1 MIRVGVGYDVHR
13 FKEGRPL
20 ILGGV
25 RVPHH
30 AGLDG
35 HSDADVLTHAVCD
48 AVLGAAALGD
58 IGAVFPDTDD
68 QYKGADSLRLLEE
81 VVAMAAAKG
90 LRPHNVD
97 AVVVAEQP
105 RLAPYIGEMRV
116 RLGPVLGLPAEAV
129 SVKAT
134 TSEGLGF
141 TGREEGI
148 AAQAVCTLREEA
160 P

>member
-13 FKEGRPL
+13 FEGGRPL

-30 AGLDG
+30 EGLAG

-81 VVAMAAAKG
+81 VVAMASAKG
-90 LRPHNVD
+90 LNLHNVD
-97 AVVVAEQP
+97 AVVVVEQP
-105 RLAPYIGEMRV
+105 RLAPYLGEMRE
-116 RLGPVLGLPAEAV
+116 RLASVLGLPAEAV

-141 TGREEGI
+141 AGREEGI
-148 AAQAVCTLREEA
+148 AAQAVCTLREGT

>member
-13 FKEGRPL
+13 FEGGRPL

-30 AGLDG
+30 EGLAG

-58 IGAVFPDTDD
+58 IGAVFPDTDE

-105 RLAPYIGEMRV
+105 RLAPYLGEMRE
-116 RLGPVLGLPAEAV
+116 RLAPVLGLPTEVV

-148 AAQAVCTLREEA
+148 AAQAVCTLREGA

>member
-13 FKEGRPL
+13 FEGARPL

-30 AGLDG
+30 EGLAG

-58 IGAVFPDTDD
+58 IGAVFPDTDE

-105 RLAPYIGEMRV
+105 RLAPYLGEMRE
-116 RLGPVLGLPAEAV
+116 RLAPVLGLPTEVV

-148 AAQAVCTLREEA
+148 AAQAVCTLREGA

>member
-13 FKEGRPL
+13 FEGGRPL

-30 AGLDG
+30 EGLAG

-58 IGAVFPDTDD
+58 IGAVFPDTDE

-105 RLAPYIGEMRV
+105 RLAPYLGEMRE
-116 RLGPVLGLPAEAV
+116 RLAPVLGLPTEVV

-148 AAQAVCTLREEA
+148 AAQAVCTLWEGA